1 MPYENKKGFNFSI
14 EERKEDK
21 DRYKIINEIQELSS
35 AQKKSIILEGFS
47 EEVNK
52 RKNISNYKQ
61 KVLKYDF
68 TDYKQDSKQEFFD
81 IKDIRKLYEDKNI
94 TTTIILKDI
103 IKILKEKNQKYSL
116 IRDISEIKDSIIE
129 YDNFKNISNSYFC
142 NIYSEGSCLLQ
153 NIISNLIRMK
163 ILIYNEKEILPK
175 TLVNSFLD
183 ILVDIS
189 QMMSEKQR
197 IVALLLCIG
206 LSIPFSR
213 YGVKIR
219 ISVFGERDSVW
230 LLSKE
235 FSSENITQQLFGL
248 RDALACLKRIQ
259 SFPADA
265 LRKLKHSFLLK
276 NYDCKYS
283 QILISNLISSQVV
296 DKKIDWNELGQRI
309 IIFGLKSNFDENFIK
324 KKRHLYDNI
333 LKVSSS
339 NKSQI
344 HQEFFD
350 SDDII
355 SIKYKD
361 DSKIKNLINVIIGDL
376 LSDNED
382 KSEIEPKIK
391 IYDNSYNQNQN
402 NNNLEL
408 LKEIINENINE
419 ENYFSQ
425 NKSFSTMN
433 ISSKFINNDIP
444 KINNFPNI
452 LELEKLSSKD
462 FDKNDNSMEEIILY
476 VRTLL
481 TPLFRKI

>member
-1 MPYENKKGFNFSI
+1 
-14 EERKEDK
+14 
-21 DRYKIINEIQELSS
+21 
-35 AQKKSIILEGFS
+35 
-47 EEVNK
+47 
-52 RKNISNYKQ
+52 
-61 KVLKYDF
+61 
-68 TDYKQDSKQEFFD
+68 
-81 IKDIRKLYEDKNI
+81 
-94 TTTIILKDI
+94 
-103 IKILKEKNQKYSL
+103 
-116 IRDISEIKDSIIE
+116 
-129 YDNFKNISNSYFC
+129 
-142 NIYSEGSCLLQ
+142 
-153 NIISNLIRMK
+153 MK
-163 ILIYNEKEILPK
+163 ILIYNEEEILPK

-189 QMMSEKQR
+189 YMMSEEQR
-197 IVALLLCIG
+197 IAALLLCTG
-206 LSIPFSR
+206 LSIPFSH

-219 ISVFGERDSVW
+219 ISVFGERDNVW

-235 FSSENITQQLFGL
+235 FSSENIPQQLFRL
-248 RDALACLKRIQ
+248 RDALACEKRIQ